1 MMPKAVVALG
11 IQSMAQ
17 VVLIGFSAAIDLIV
31 GEKSKK
37 LKKDADKAI
46 DMDLLNMIDSTKNFT
61 THTLILDHAL
71 STQQIR
77 RNYNIQLDNALHK
90 ERKVASWAN

>member
-1 MMPKAVVALG
+1 MPKAVVALG

-17 VVLIGFSAAIDLIV
+17 VVLIGFSAAIDLFV
-31 GEKSKK
+31 SEKSKK
-37 LKKDADKAI
+37 LKHEADKAI
-46 DMDLLNMIDSTKNFT
+46 AIDLLNMIDSTKNFT

-77 RNYNIQLDNALHK
+77 INYNIQSDNALHK
-90 ERKVASWAN
+90 RKLASWGN